1 MGLVYATAVIVP
13 SKQEL
18 LEAWL
23 PSRPWAQGVGAVS
36 KVGEYRFDDPD
47 GEVGIET
54 ILWRA
59 DDDRILQ
66 VPYTYRA
73 TPLPGAEEFLIGTA
87 EHTVLGPR
95 WVYDGCGDPVWA
107 SAVATTILTGGAQAQ
122 MVFERD
128 GQTIDVPPRVPV
140 RGSGTP
146 DTPVPEISSVDSV
159 SDDGG
164 VTTVV
169 AGPVTIR
176 LARVVGTPLAGDAT
190 LTGSAGDHDLGVLV
204 SVDAGA

>member
-23 PSRPWAQGVGAVS
+23 PSRSWAAGEGSVT
-36 KVGEYRFDDPD
+36 KVGEYRFDDPE

-54 ILWRA
+54 ILWRTGEG
-59 DDDRILQ
+59 RLLQ

-73 TPLPGAEEFLIGTA
+73 APLEGADEFLIGTA
-87 EHTVLGPR
+87 EHTVLGQR

-107 SAVATTILTGGAQAQ
+107 SAVVAAILTGGTQAQ
-122 MVFERD
+122 MVIERE
-128 GQTIDVPPRVPV
+128 GRTIDVPARVPV
-140 RGSGTP
+140 RGSGAPGTEVMP
-146 DTPVPEISSVDSV
+146 ISSIDAV
-159 SDDGG
+159 SDDGR

-169 AGPVTIR
+169 AGSMTIS
-176 LARVVGTPLAGDAT
+176 LARVVGSPLPGEAT
-190 LTGSAGDHDLGVLV
+190 LTGSTGGHDLGVLV
-204 SVDAGA
+204 SLRS

>member
-13 SKQEL
+13 GKQEL

-23 PSRPWAQGVGAVS
+23 PSRSWAIGVGSVT

-47 GEVGIET
+47 GEVGVET
-54 ILWRA
+54 ILWA
-59 DDDRILQ
+59 TDDGRVVQ

-73 TPLPGAEEFLIGTA
+73 APLEGGDEFLIGTA

-107 SAVATTILTGGAQAQ
+107 SSVAAAIVTGGTQAQ
-122 MVFERD
+122 MVIERD

-140 RGSGTP
+140 HGSGAP
-146 DTPVPEISSVDSV
+146 GAEIPAIASVESV
-159 SDDGG
+159 SDDGS

-169 AGPVTIR
+169 AGPVTIW
-176 LARVVGTPLAGDAT
+176 LARVVGTPLPGEAT
-190 LTGSAGDHDLGVLV
+190 LTGTTGGQDLGVLV
-204 SVDAGA
+204 SLRH